1 MWERPAWWETDTV
14 KASLNNGRDMVAIP
28 GPSVTPDRVL
38 AAMHRPMPNI
48 YAGELLD
55 ITDEIFEQLPGIAR
69 TSATP
74 FVTVSNGHGA
84 WEMSISNTLSRG
96 DRVLVLESGRFAVV
110 WGEMA
115 AVSGVEIETVHAADR
130 SPIDPADVE
139 ARLRADTDRSI
150 KAVFAVHVDTST
162 SVRNDIAAIRR
173 AIDAADHPALLM
185 VDCIASLGCDRYP
198 HGRVGRRRHGRR
210 LAEGSDGAARSRLR
224 VGRTEGV
231 GGARARRVAFRL
243 LGLDA
248 PLAGRSALPALL
260 RHPAGVAHVRPPR
273 GAGDDPRGDAR
284 LRVGSPRDARPIGAR
299 RGRRVVGAGRARA
312 PHRRSRRPIERGH
325 DDPHRRHRR
334 RPRCATSA
342 RNAPA
347 SRSASAWR
355 RTSTCRSASVTW
367 ATSTRRCC
375 SARSARSKPR

>member
-1 MWERPAWWETDTV
+1 M

-28 GPSVTPDRVL
+28 GPSVIPDRVL

-55 ITDEIFEQLPGIAR
+55 ITDEIFEQLPGIAC

-115 AVSGVEIETVHAADR
+115 AVSGVEIETVNARDR

-139 ARLRADTDRSI
+139 ERLRADTDRSI

-185 VDCIASLGCDRYP
+185 VDCIASLGCDKFLMDEW
-198 HGRVGRRRHGRR
+198 GVDVTVARV
-210 LAEGSDGAARSRLR
+210 AEGSDGAARSRLR
-224 VGRTEGV
+224 VGR
-231 GGARARRVAFRL
+231 AR
-243 LGLDA
+243 
-248 PLAGRSALPALL
+248 
-260 RHPAGVAHVRPPR
+260 
-273 GAGDDPRGDAR
+273 
-284 LRVGSPRDARPIGAR
+284 R
-299 RGRRVVGAGRARA
+299 RGRRTSTPGCARA
-312 PHRRSRRPIERGH
+312 TGTGRTARRTVRTTCATAARRPCRT
-325 DDPHRRHRR
+325 
-334 RPRCATSA
+334 CTASA
-342 RNAPA
+342 R
-347 SRSASAWR
+347 RWR
-355 RTSTCRSASVTW
+355 
-367 ATSTRRCC
+367 
-375 SARSARSKPR
+375 